1 MPTVTIRRPSRAR
14 VLDLESNMRLYDQPC
29 ASAAMRLHVQ
39 ALEAR
44 AEDYRVLHRL
54 PHADEIWLSPTPET
68 GTLTLGIIDVETT
81 GLTDTDRMVELAL
94 AKIVIGDGQVVDV
107 KPPISMME
115 DPCIQLS
122 EEVRRVTGLNDDD
135 LFGHSFD
142 EDLLAAELGDVDVLV
157 AFNSAFDARFVRQR
171 FPHIRHPWICALRDF
186 DWAGAGYQSRS
197 QTGLL
202 AERGHFYAAHRAA
215 ADAWALLVLIA
226 NSAPDGRAIAAHL
239 IERGQRTDVRLS
251 ASGAPF
257 QVKDDLK
264 AAGYRWQPDR
274 RVWRIDVAEADA
286 SAHVDFLRTLHP
298 GIRPVVEG
306 VDWYNRH
313 CP

>member
-1 MPTVTIRRPSRAR
+1 MK
-14 VLDLESNMRLYDQPC
+14 LYDQPC

-54 PHADEIWLSPTPET
+54 PHADEIWLSPTPST
-68 GTLTLGIIDVETT
+68 GTVTIGVVDVETT
-81 GLTDTDRMVELAL
+81 GLTENDQMVELAL
-94 AKIVIGDGQVVDV
+94 AKVVIGDGQIVDL
-107 KPPISMME
+107 KPPISMLE
-115 DPCIQLS
+115 DPGQPLS
-122 EEVRRVTGLNDDD
+122 DAVKHVTRLEDED
-135 LFGHSFD
+135 LHGQRFD
-142 EDLLAAELGDVDVLV
+142 EDLLAVEMGDVDVLV
-157 AFNSAFDARFVRQR
+157 AFNAAFDARFVRER
-171 FPHIRHPWICALRDF
+171 FPGIRHPWVCALRDF
-186 DWAGAGYQSRS
+186 DWAGAGYHSRN
-197 QTGLL
+197 QGGLL
-202 AERGHFYAAHRAA
+202 AELGHFYTAHRAA

-239 IERGQRTDVRLS
+239 VERGQRTDVRLS

-264 AAGYRWQPDR
+264 AAGYRWQADR

-286 SAHVDFLRTLHP
+286 SAQVDFLRALHP
-298 GIRPVVEG
+298 SIRPVVEV

-313 CP
+313 CC